1 MRQSVLKDK
10 SKALALR
17 IIRLY
22 TFLST
27 ERKEFVMSKQVLRCG
42 TSIGANITEGIY
54 GQSDADFLSKM
65 SIAQKE
71 ANETEYWLE
80 LLHESD
86 YITDEQ
92 FDSIV
97 ADVMEVQKMLASTIK
112 TMKAKLGLI
121 THNS

>member
-10 SKALALR
+10 SKNLALCV
-17 IIRLY
+17 INLY
-22 TFLST
+22 SYLTT
-27 ERKEFVMSKQVLRCG
+27 KRKEYVMSKQLLRCG
-42 TSIGANITEGIY
+42 TSIGANVTEGIY
-54 GQSDADFLSKM
+54 GQSEADFISKM

-92 FDSIV
+92 FEGIIAGV
-97 ADVMEVQKMLASTIK
+97 TEVQKMLASTIK
-112 TMKAKLGLI
+112 TMKAKLV
-121 THNS
+121 S